1 MGVVSRENAQ
11 VRARDMR
18 FVGSRL
24 SLVGD
29 LKFDPPYQFQSS
41 QGICDSFCLT
51 VALTSGEALNC
62 STKESI
68 SFLSGAIPSLC
79 CMESE

>member
-1 MGVVSRENAQ
+1 MRVVSRENAQ

-51 VALTSGEALNC
+51 VVLNARIEFEQTGSQHGRGRFNFADQLTL
-62 STKESI
+62 I
-68 SFLSGAIPSLC
+68 RF
-79 CMESE
+79 